1 MARKKKV
8 SPGNRLVAYYR
19 YSGGS
24 QQTEQSIEGQR
35 LHLVFAHG
43 PSFRGSSDKHFL
55 IFGHKIDF

>member
-24 QQTEQSIEGQR
+24 QQTSAGT
-35 LHLVFAHG
+35 AK
-43 PSFRGSSDKHFL
+43 PTPGSMA
-55 IFGHKIDF
+55 